1 MNELKLVLLL
11 VCVDFPF
18 SFGIQHMLGCWF
30 GLPTGVISG
39 ITLALTIIVNLCIS
53 IMKFN

>member
-1 MNELKLVLLL
+1 MNELKLILLL

-18 SFGIQHMLGCWF
+18 SFGVQHLLGCYL
-30 GLPTGVISG
+30 GLPIGVISG
-39 ITLALTIIVNLCIS
+39 ITVGLTIIVNLCIS